1 MGMSNLGKNIFIG
14 DLAATS
20 HMTSNKTGVY
30 NLVPINGSVMIGN
43 EKSISCTHKGKLDV
57 TCNHKDGSIA
67 RETWDVKIVPELN
80 HDLFSFMKAIKDGWQ
95 MNGRWKEGGLM
106 IELFKT
112 TRASMKFDR
121 MIPSGSSWLM
131 GIKAQRVFDQAHSTM
146 EPGKTIFISK
156 FHQITAHTG
165 DHLLRPTANYMKLK
179 LIGRLPPCE
188 VSAQAKI
195 RQRNIPKKKMK
206 KLPTRPGYR
215 VFIDI
220 FSFKQVSRGGNRH
233 WLIVVDE
240 FSDCTHSFLLN
251 KKSDQLKIMPMCIK
265 GLQKKYNIEIKRIR
279 LDNSGENRSLQK
291 ECDKANLGIIF
302 EFTAPGTPQQNS
314 VAEKRIP
321 TLMGRARAMLNQAG
335 IDSKGKGEF
344 WCEVISTATK
354 LDNIMVR
361 PERTKPPHTLFNGK
375 DAKHMRY
382 LRTFGE
388 MAVIAIHEG
397 KT

>member
-1 MGMSNLGKNIFIG
+1 
-14 DLAATS
+14 
-20 HMTSNKTGVY
+20 
-30 NLVPINGSVMIGN
+30 
-43 EKSISCTHKGKLDV
+43 
-57 TCNHKDGSIA
+57 
-67 RETWDVKIVPELN
+67 
-80 HDLFSFMKAIKDGWQ
+80 
-95 MNGRWKEGGLM
+95 
-106 IELFKT
+106 
-112 TRASMKFDR
+112 
-121 MIPSGSSWLM
+121 
-131 GIKAQRVFDQAHSTM
+131 
-146 EPGKTIFISK
+146 
-156 FHQITAHTG
+156 
-165 DHLLRPTANYMKLK
+165 
-179 LIGRLPPCE
+179 
-188 VSAQAKI
+188 
-195 RQRNIPKKKMK
+195 MK

-220 FSFKQVSRGGNRH
+220 CSFKQVSRGGNRH

-240 FSDCTHSFLLN
+240 FSDCTHSFFLN
-251 KKSDQLKIMPMCIK
+251 KKSDQIKIMPMWIR

-321 TLMGRARAMLNQAG
+321 TLMGRARAMLIQAG

-361 PERTKPPHTLFNGK
+361 PEMTKPPHTLFYGK
-375 DAKHMRY
+375 DAKYTRC

-397 KT
+397 KKMRSKLDDRGKTCMFVGYADDHSRDVYRFLNIHTKRII